1 MARRRYL
8 VAYDISDDVRLRFVH
23 TTAKAFGYA
32 LQYSVFLCDLDK
44 VELVKLKWALGRVIH
59 HGEDRVVI
67 IDLGDADLSRF
78 EFMGVRPD
86 LRLPSGPTIV

>member
-8 VAYDISDDVRLRFVH
+8 LAYDISEDARLRQVH
-23 TTAKAFGYA
+23 GVAKAYGYP
-32 LQYSVFLCDLDK
+32 LQYSVFLCDLDRT
-44 VELVKLKWALGRVIH
+44 ELTRLKWALGGVIH

-67 IDLGDADLSRF
+67 IDLGDADLRRF

>member
-8 VAYDISDDVRLRFVH
+8 VAYDISDDGRLRAVH
-23 TTAKAFGYA
+23 VTAKAFGYA

-44 VELVKLKWALGRVIH
+44 VELVKLKWELGRVIH

-67 IDLGDADLSRF
+67 IDLGDADLRRF
-78 EFMGVRPD
+78 DFMGVRPD
-86 LRLPSGPTIV
+86 LPLPRGPTIV